1 MREQNLIKQYEK
13 YYKRNFNNKLY
24 PSEYLVRVFLSAK
37 NKKKFGFKKYKD
49 FKILDLSFGDGR
61 NLQFFHDLG
70 FKVFG
75 TEISKKI
82 INYSRKKK
90 FKLNVGKANL
100 LPYDNGFFDYIVA
113 SNSCYYLDENFT
125 FKDNLNEISRVLKKN
140 GFFVGNVPHI
150 SNYYLKYSIQL
161 DKNEYLIKNDYL
173 KIRNNY
179 AIAAFENKFDLK
191 NILKKNFK
199 NIKTGMLDNDY
210 FGVEEK
216 MFLFVST
223 KK

>member
-1 MREQNLIKQYEK
+1 MVKS
-13 YYKRNFNNKLY
+13 KLD
-24 PSEYLVRVFLSAK
+24 SS
-37 NKKKFGFKKYKD
+37 
-49 FKILDLSFGDGR
+49 
-61 NLQFFHDLG
+61 
-70 FKVFG
+70 
-75 TEISKKI
+75 
-82 INYSRKKK
+82 INYPEIR
-90 FKLNVGKANL
+90 KLNNDDKNREASI
-100 LPYDNGFFDYIVA
+100 YEATIFDKNVIIA
-113 SNSCYYLDENFT
+113 IGQENFT